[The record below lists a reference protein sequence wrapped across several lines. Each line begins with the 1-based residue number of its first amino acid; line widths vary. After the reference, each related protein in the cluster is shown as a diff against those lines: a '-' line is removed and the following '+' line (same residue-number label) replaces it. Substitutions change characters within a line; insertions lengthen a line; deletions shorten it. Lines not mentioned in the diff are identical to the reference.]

1 MTASEKADRV
11 LPAGLIALSL
21 IPVAAGIV
29 RVIGLVDAGPV
40 TPANARFVA
49 SPGPIA
55 LHIAAVALFCLL
67 GAFQFAPG
75 FRRRHRRWH
84 RIAGRL
90 LIPCGLVAGLSGL
103 WMTQFY
109 PNAGVDGVVVY
120 GERLLVGSAMVV
132 FILLAIVAIGRR
144 DFTRHGAWM
153 IRAYALGQGAGT
165 QVLTHLPWFILVGA
179 PGVTSRA
186 VMMGAGWV
194 INAIVAEWAIRRW
207 LI

>member
-1 MTASEKADRV
+1 
-11 LPAGLIALSL
+11 
-21 IPVAAGIV
+21 
-29 RVIGLVDAGPV
+29 
-40 TPANARFVA
+40 
-49 SPGPIA
+49 
-55 LHIAAVALFCLL
+55 
-67 GAFQFAPG
+67 
-75 FRRRHRRWH
+75 
-84 RIAGRL
+84 
-90 LIPCGLVAGLSGL
+90 
-103 WMTQFY
+103 MTQFY

-207 LI
+207 LIKPQAKSAAWRSA